1 MADDY
6 QGRHR
11 RDDNA
16 PTQWLEY
23 ALIRRGWTG
32 STHRHAAEPEDG
44 EQ

>member
-11 RDDNA
+11 RPVTDD
-16 PTQWLEY
+16 PTSRLRW
-23 ALIRRGWTG
+23 ALTQRRQSGT
-32 STHRHAAEPEDG
+32 THRRAAEPE